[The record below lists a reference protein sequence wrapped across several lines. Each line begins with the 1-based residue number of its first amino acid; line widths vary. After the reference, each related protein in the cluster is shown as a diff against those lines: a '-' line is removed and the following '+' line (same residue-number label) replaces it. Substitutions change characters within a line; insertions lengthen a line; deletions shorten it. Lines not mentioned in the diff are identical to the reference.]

1 MNTVNTLLAALMSP
15 SSTITIDDL
24 RQLAAEMPEFATKLA
39 IIEAR
44 LSEKPSPE
52 EEREYKHLATIAEP
66 EAMLSAME
74 CYLDKWSNHVAAAS
88 HLADV
93 RNRYLYLNEARAYD
107 VIVKCNKDIS
117 TLSFTEKKEN
127 IVTMEEY
134 LDDFANN
141 TSTSGEHV
149 VNVQRWLRE
158 AKENFEHEIQQLW
171 DSLFDENHRL
181 KSLDG
186 LKRFI
191 DIVSD
196 YGNYSVD
203 ADNAAWEWAMT
214 EDDVMAA
221 VREYQTF
228 VHNLG
233 LHSGEIEGL
242 EALYREWTRVNQSDI
257 FEVIEFARSKSKIP
271 FRKEVDAAI
280 RCLLNGEIEKIEA
293 CPAAYHKKEFLALY
307 DILDDDS
314 RLELLKAIGATDE
327 TIIERMR
334 DTEPADLRMPP
345 ETPLT
350 DIAAMYEENG
360 GPTADFLFLG
370 VANSGKT
377 CMLSRLLSSNNLRLS
392 CFGQGANY
400 AIHLQSYGNKQI
412 ATPHTSYGTVA
423 LMSCESIKQTK
434 KGDKT
439 IFFNL
444 IEASGEELR
453 RDITFVGN
461 DIEPSQGRMA
471 FFAMPSMLS
480 KVICNNHE
488 KVIFIVIDPTD
499 TSVIQSAVIGRLID
513 LFGLPENAEV
523 MRRVRAIHF
532 IVTKADTLQG
542 NRLEAAKEVV
552 HRVVNRVSFDHLV
565 WICRM
570 YGINHSRDKEENGLP
585 PISPFS
591 LGRFFPGNIYIK
603 EGVDDEVL
611 LNIIGGYALAMNKKS
626 FIQRLRSRLSG
637 LLAK

>member
-1 MNTVNTLLAALMSP
+1 MNTVETLLAALMSP

-24 RQLAAEMPEFATKLA
+24 RQLAAELPEFATKLA

-66 EAMLSAME
+66 EAMLLAME
-74 CYLDKWSNHVAAAS
+74 CYLDKWSHQVAAAS

-93 RNRYLYLNEARAYD
+93 RNRYLYFKEARAYD
-107 VIVKCNKDIS
+107 VIVKRNKDVS
-117 TLSFTEKKEN
+117 TLSFAEKKEN
-127 IVTMEEY
+127 IVTMEEF

-141 TSTSGEHV
+141 TSTPGDHV
-149 VNVQRWLRE
+149 VNVQRWIRD
-158 AKENFEHEIQQLW
+158 AKENFEREIKQMW

-181 KSLDG
+181 KSMDK

-191 DIVSD
+191 DIASD

-203 ADNAAWEWAMT
+203 ADNAAWKWALT
-214 EDDVMAA
+214 DDDLMSAI
-221 VREYQTF
+221 REYQAF
-228 VHNLG
+228 VNNFG
-233 LHSGEIEGL
+233 LHSAEVDAIER
-242 EALYREWTRVNQSDI
+242 LYYEWMCVDQNDI
-257 FEVIEFARSKSKIP
+257 FEVLKFVRTHIHIP
-271 FRKEVDAAI
+271 FHKEVNDTI
-280 RCLLNGEIEKIEA
+280 RCLLDREIERIER
-293 CPAAYHKKEFLALY
+293 CPATYDKEAFLAIY
-307 DILDDDS
+307 DNLDGGF
-314 RLELLKAIGATDE
+314 RYELLKAIGASDE
-327 TIIERMR
+327 SIIERMR
-334 DTEPADLRMPP
+334 DTQPVDLRIPP

-350 DIAAMYEENG
+350 DVAAMDGENG

-400 AIHLQSYGNKQI
+400 AIHLQSYGNKQT
-412 ATPHTSYGTVA
+412 AAPHTSYGTVA

-444 IEASGEELR
+444 IEASGVELR

-471 FFAMPSMLS
+471 FSAMPSMLS
-480 KVICNNHE
+480 SVICNNHE

-513 LFGLPENAEV
+513 IFGLPENAEV

-552 HRVVNRVSFDHLV
+552 HRVVNRVFFDHLV

>member
-74 CYLDKWSNHVAAAS
+74 CYLDKWSHHVAAAS

-93 RNRYLYLNEARAYD
+93 RNRYLYLKEARTYD
-107 VIVKCNKDIS
+107 VIVKRNKDVS
-117 TLSFTEKKEN
+117 TLSFAEKKEN
-127 IVTMEEY
+127 IVTMEEF

-141 TSTSGEHV
+141 TSTPGDHV
-149 VNVQRWLRE
+149 VNVQRWIRD
-158 AKENFEHEIQQLW
+158 AKENFDREIKQMW

-181 KSLDG
+181 KSMDK

-191 DIVSD
+191 DIASD

-203 ADNAAWEWAMT
+203 ADNAAWKWALT
-214 EDDVMAA
+214 DDDLISAI
-221 VREYQTF
+221 REYQAF
-228 VHNLG
+228 VNNFG
-233 LHSGEIEGL
+233 LHSAEVDAIER
-242 EALYREWTRVNQSDI
+242 LYYEWMCVDQNDI
-257 FEVIEFARSKSKIP
+257 FEVLKFVRTHIHIP
-271 FRKEVDAAI
+271 FHKEVNDTI
-280 RCLLNGEIEKIEA
+280 RCLLDREIERIER
-293 CPAAYHKKEFLALY
+293 CPATYDKEAFLAIY
-307 DILDDDS
+307 HNLDGGF
-314 RLELLKAIGATDE
+314 RYELLKAIGAPDE
-327 TIIERMR
+327 SIIERMR
-334 DTEPADLRMPP
+334 DTQPVDLRIPP

-350 DIAAMYEENG
+350 DVAAMDGENV
-360 GPTADFLFLG
+360 GPTADFIFLG

-377 CMLSRLLSSNNLRLS
+377 CMLSRLLSSNNLHLS
-392 CFGQGANY
+392 SFGLGADY
-400 AIHLQSYGNKQI
+400 AIYLQSYGNKQT
-412 ATPHTSYGTVA
+412 AAPHTSYGKVA

-471 FFAMPSMLS
+471 FSAMPSMLS
-480 KVICNNHE
+480 SVICNNHE

-513 LFGLPENAEV
+513 LFGLPENTEV

-542 NRLEAAKEVV
+542 NRLEAAKEIV

-585 PISPFS
+585 PISSFS
-591 LGRFFPGNIYIK
+591 IGRFFPGNIYIK